1 MKPIKLVLSAY
12 GPFPEKA
19 VIDFEKLGSDGVFLI
34 SGPTGSG
41 KTTIFDGIC
50 YALYGTASGNLRTPK
65 MMRSTYAEPDVKTFV
80 ELTFSSHGKEYRIN
94 RRPEQE
100 VNKVSGSGTTV
111 RSSEVSLEIL
121 DGGSTVY
128 TGKREVEE
136 KIKEIIGLDANQF
149 RQVTMIAQ
157 GEFLKVLNST
167 TEERMEIFSKVFK
180 TGRYTL
186 LQEELKLAVKEVS
199 EEVAKIEE
207 GLKREFN
214 LVFTPDFIDQQNISV
229 DVDGLSYEE
238 KQSMLEKIHAETE
251 EKKSEIVG
259 LKEKLTEEKD
269 ESIKNLT
276 SLDSVLQHF
285 LKLNEISRRLDVLG
299 KEKNTIAEEQKAIPK
314 LKSQTEDIISAISKL
329 EALRPHYQKLENE
342 GEKLAE
348 QLENLKSYE
357 KQIEKIDKVHKE
369 NEESLDNDR
378 TSLQDLELESKDS
391 DEINAKLN
399 ARLDFQ
405 GSISNALTLI
415 SKIDDIKVK
424 YDKLAQEVSDDQI
437 NYIKLKEEYNNM
449 DILFL
454 KQQAGILAR
463 DLEDGVPCPVCGST
477 SHPMPAKTSN
487 IMYEKEDLDQ
497 KKKELEAAEGIFNKS
512 KQEAAL
518 NRGNLESLKQEG
530 VRVSKMLQDSYDK
543 QNTSFHSEI
552 ETALQILKENQIESG
567 NQLEQIF
574 QMDSEL
580 SDQPELFKKIY
591 SKIREVVDVD
601 IRKLES
607 KQSDILKAK
616 DKIKSLKQN
625 IEELEAKLKNISD
638 DGSEKRAEYN
648 RIQGEYRASKS
659 TYENEIKELEYED
672 IDRLDSE
679 IEKQRTIL
687 TSNKEKTAEIEKRVE
702 NYFVEYNDLKSQNQ
716 TLSSL
721 VQGKDEGTVRQAYEE
736 YSREIDDL
744 KMRINTVDSEQ
755 TEIVSLLKNISSAL
769 DVYEKFLPELEEK
782 KNLFDQYLNL
792 SATCSGELP
801 GKSKIKLETFVQMS
815 FLDRILNRANIR
827 FLKMSEGRYML
838 TRDDEGDNKRSQ
850 TGLDL
855 SVHDLSNNTYRSTKS
870 LSGGESF
877 QASLCLALG
886 FADEI
891 QHSAGGI
898 QIETMFIDE
907 GFGTLDN
914 VALKNAVDSLVDLSK
929 GNKLVGIISHV
940 DELRERIDRGIS
952 IEKSSFKGSK
962 LTIQG

>member
-12 GPFPEKA
+12 GPFLDKTE
-19 VIDFEKLGSDGVFLI
+19 IDFEKLGSDGVFLI

-80 ELTFSSHGKEYRIN
+80 ELTFLSHGKEYRIS

-111 RSSEVSLEIL
+111 RPSEVSLEIL

-186 LQEELKLAVKEVS
+186 LQEELKLVVKKVS
-199 EEVAKIEE
+199 AEIAEIEE
-207 GLKREFN
+207 NLKREFN
-214 LVFTPDFIDQQNISV
+214 IIFTPAFIDQQNISV
-229 DVDGLSYEE
+229 DVEGLPYEE
-238 KQSMLEKIHAETE
+238 KQSMLKKTHDEIKEKER
-251 EKKSEIVG
+251 EIIG
-259 LKEKLTEEKD
+259 LKEELTEEKD
-269 ESIKNLT
+269 DSIKKLT
-276 SLDSVLQHF
+276 NLDSILQHF
-285 LKLNEISRRLDVLG
+285 SKLNEMANRLDSLE
-299 KEKNTIAEEQKAIPK
+299 KEKGSIEEDQRAIPK
-314 LKSQTEDIISAISKL
+314 LKSNIEDIISAISKL
-329 EALRPHYQKLENE
+329 EALKPRYQKLETDRD
-342 GEKLAE
+342 KI
-348 QLENLKSYE
+348 LKQREELYSQE
-357 KQIEKIDKVHKE
+357 EEISRLSKKHEEI
-369 NEESLDNDR
+369 EESLNLSKKTLVEFEKILN
-378 TSLQDLELESKDS
+378 TSDDVNTQINLRMNFQD
-391 DEINAKLN
+391 
-399 ARLDFQ
+399 
-405 GSISNALTLI
+405 SISKAADVTKKIKKTN
-415 SKIDDIKVK
+415 SKLDEFSKKIK
-424 YDKLAQEVSDDQI
+424 ENQI
-437 NYIKLKEEYNNM
+437 NYINIKEEYNNM
-449 DILFL
+449 EVLYL
-454 KQQAGILAR
+454 KQQAGIIAR

-477 SHPMPAKTSN
+477 SHPKPAGHAD
-487 IMYEKEDLDQ
+487 ILYEKEDLDA
-497 KKKELEAAEGIFNKS
+497 KKRELETAEGVLNRA
-512 KQEAAL
+512 KQEASL
-518 NRGNLESLKQEG
+518 LKGNRDTLEEELSKSIDLLDKSYEKQN
-530 VRVSKMLQDSYDK
+530 DSFKEKIEDLV
-543 QNTSFHSEI
+543 NTSFEMSMANYLSISEI
-552 ETALQILKENQIESG
+552 VQKDIQNLET
-567 NQLEQIF
+567 
-574 QMDSEL
+574 
-580 SDQPELFKKIY
+580 
-591 SKIREVVDVD
+591 
-601 IRKLES
+601 KL
-607 KQSDILKAK
+607 SDILACKEK
-616 DKIKSLKQN
+616 YKSLKLK
-625 IEELEAKLKNISD
+625 IDELEKESNEIIRENSSKK
-638 DGSEKRAEYN
+638 EEYN
-648 RIQGEYRASKS
+648 RLSGEYNASKS
-659 TYENEIKELEYED
+659 AYETEIKELEYED
-672 IDRLDSE
+672 LNGLNSE
-679 IEKQRTIL
+679 IENQKTIL
-687 TSNKEKTAEIEKRVE
+687 SANKEKIADIEKRVE
-702 NYFVEYNDLKSQNQ
+702 NYFVEYNDLKSQKQ

-721 VQGKDEGTVRQAYEE
+721 VQGKDEETVRQAYEE

-755 TEIVSLLKNISSAL
+755 TEIISILKNISKAL
-769 DVYEKFLPELEEK
+769 DVYEKSLPALEEK
-782 KNLFDQYLNL
+782 KNLFDQYSNL

-801 GKSKIKLETFVQMS
+801 GKAKIKLETFVQMS

-838 TRDDEGDNKRSQ
+838 NRDDEGDNKRSQ

-962 LTIQG
+962 VTIQV

>member
-12 GPFPEKA
+12 GPFLDKTE
-19 VIDFEKLGSDGVFLI
+19 IDFEKLGSDGVFLI

-80 ELTFSSHGKEYRIN
+80 ELTFLSHGKEYRIS

-111 RSSEVSLEIL
+111 RPSEVSLEIL

-186 LQEELKLAVKEVS
+186 LQEELKLVVKKVS
-199 EEVAKIEE
+199 AEIAEIEE
-207 GLKREFN
+207 NLKREFN
-214 LVFTPDFIDQQNISV
+214 IIFTPAFIDQQNISV
-229 DVDGLSYEE
+229 DVEGLQYEE
-238 KQSMLEKIHAETE
+238 KQSMLKKTHDEIKEKER
-251 EKKSEIVG
+251 EIIG
-259 LKEKLTEEKD
+259 LKEELTEEKD
-269 ESIKNLT
+269 DSIKKLT
-276 SLDSVLQHF
+276 NLDSILQHF
-285 LKLNEISRRLDVLG
+285 SKLNEMANRLDSLE
-299 KEKNTIAEEQKAIPK
+299 KEKGSIEEDQRAIPK
-314 LKSQTEDIISAISKL
+314 LKSNIEDIISAISKL
-329 EALRPHYQKLENE
+329 EALKPRYQKLETDRD
-342 GEKLAE
+342 KI
-348 QLENLKSYE
+348 LKQREELYSQE
-357 KQIEKIDKVHKE
+357 EEISRLSKKHEEI
-369 NEESLDNDR
+369 EESLNLSKKTLVEFEKNLN
-378 TSLQDLELESKDS
+378 TSDDVNTQINLRMNFQD
-391 DEINAKLN
+391 
-399 ARLDFQ
+399 
-405 GSISNALTLI
+405 SISKAADVTKKIKKTN
-415 SKIDDIKVK
+415 SKLDEFSKKIKENQIK
-424 YDKLAQEVSDDQI
+424 YI
-437 NYIKLKEEYNNM
+437 NLKEEYNNM
-449 DILFL
+449 EVLYL
-454 KQQAGILAR
+454 KQQAGIIAR

-477 SHPMPAKTSN
+477 SHPKPAGHAD
-487 IMYEKEDLDQ
+487 ILYEKEDLDA
-497 KKKELEAAEGIFNKS
+497 KKRELETAEGVLNRA
-512 KQEAAL
+512 KQEASL
-518 NRGNLESLKQEG
+518 LKGNRDTLEEELSKSIDLLDKSYEKQN
-530 VRVSKMLQDSYDK
+530 DSFKEKIEDLV
-543 QNTSFHSEI
+543 NTSFEMSMANYLSISEI
-552 ETALQILKENQIESG
+552 VQKDIQKLETK
-567 NQLEQIF
+567 
-574 QMDSEL
+574 L
-580 SDQPELFKKIY
+580 SDIFACKEKY
-591 SKIREVVDVD
+591 
-601 IRKLES
+601 
-607 KQSDILKAK
+607 
-616 DKIKSLKQN
+616 KSLKLK
-625 IEELEAKLKNISD
+625 IDELEKESNEIIRENSSKK
-638 DGSEKRAEYN
+638 EEYN
-648 RIQGEYRASKS
+648 RLSGEYNASKS
-659 TYENEIKELEYED
+659 TYEIEIKELEYED
-672 IDRLDSE
+672 LNGLDSE
-679 IEKQRTIL
+679 IENQKTIL
-687 TSNKEKTAEIEKRVE
+687 SANKEKIADIEKRVE
-702 NYFVEYNDLKSQNQ
+702 NYFVEYNDLKSQKQ
-716 TLSSL
+716 TLISL
-721 VQGKDEGTVRQAYEE
+721 VQGQDEDTVRQAYEE
-736 YSREIDDL
+736 YNHEIENL
-744 KMRINTVDSEQ
+744 KNRINEVDAEQ
-755 TEIVSLLKNISSAL
+755 TEIISILKNISKAL
-769 DVYEKFLPELEEK
+769 VVYEKSLQALEEK
-782 KNLFDQYLNL
+782 KNLFDQYSNL

-801 GKSKIKLETFVQMS
+801 GKAKIKLETFVQMS

-838 TRDDEGDNKRSQ
+838 NRDDEGDNKRSQ

-962 LTIQG
+962 VTIQV